1 MRVPIARVDPTL
13 PLPRYA
19 TEGSVGFDLI
29 TRETTRIEPGAI
41 GLVPANVI
49 IAAPPGF
56 MVLVAARSS
65 TPRRTGLVAAHGVG
79 IIDRDYCGPDDEI
92 HVQFWNPT
100 DKPIEVERGTRIA
113 QAILVRVDTAEWVEG
128 EPEGAESRGGFGSTG
143 E

>member
-41 GLVPANVI
+41 GLVPGNVI
-49 IAAPPGF
+49 VAAPPGY
-56 MVLVAARSS
+56 MILVAARSS

-79 IIDRDYCGPDDEI
+79 IIDRDYCGPEDEI

-100 DKPIEVERGTRIA
+100 DHPIEVERGARIA
-113 QAILVRVDTAEWVEG
+113 QAILVRVETAEWVEG
-128 EPEGAESRGGFGSTG
+128 QPEGAESRGGFGSTG